1 MISQMMDLAGYSKA
15 SQSLHRSFFSKGVA
29 YSLGPYP
36 TETGQGKTW
45 NSFMTDDHTPLE
57 LSWSWSARD
66 STPAVRY
73 AAEPIGW
80 FAGSSADPMNTKA
93 GNKCLEDALPWAPS
107 MDLQWYRHFS
117 QALVTTSE
125 TATTEKAPA
134 NSDSPSQTFI
144 AFDLEEETMMVK
156 YYFLPSCK
164 AASLSKSN
172 LSLAVESILSLQDLG
187 HELQTPLGV
196 VVDYISSFPIESQ
209 PHVLILAVDCLEPR
223 RSRVKIYVRF
233 HQTSFDN
240 MIDAMS
246 LGGAL
251 PSFSPATLRDLE
263 DLWCSCFG
271 VDHTS
276 SPLENVQ
283 HRTAGLLYYYE
294 LRGNKVLPTSK
305 VYLPVRHYATNDDQ
319 AARGVSDFLWKR
331 GMTLKGGLSY
341 YEGLSQIW

>member
-1 MISQMMDLAGYSKA
+1 MDLAGYTKT
-15 SQSLHRSFFSKGVA
+15 SQSWHRSFFSEKVA
-29 YSLGPYP
+29 FSLGPYP
-36 TETGQGKTW
+36 TEPGEGKTW
-45 NSFMTDDHTPLE
+45 KSFMADDHTPLE
-57 LSWSWSARD
+57 LSWSWSARN

-73 AAEPIGW
+73 ATEPIGW
-80 FAGSSADPMNTKA
+80 FAGSSVDPMNTKA
-93 GNKCLEDALPWAPS
+93 GSKCLEDSLPWAPS
-107 MDLQWYRHFS
+107 LDLQWYDHFS

-125 TATTEKAPA
+125 TAKTETAPA
-134 NSDSPSQTFI
+134 NGDSPSQTFI

-156 YYFLPSCK
+156 YYFLPSSK
-164 AASLSKSN
+164 AASLGKSN
-172 LSLAVESILSLQDLG
+172 LSLAVDSILSLQGLG

-196 VVDYISSFPIESQ
+196 VVDYISSFPIGSQ
-209 PHVLILAVDCLEPR
+209 PHVEILAVDCLEPR
-223 RSRVKIYVRF
+223 RSRIKIYVRIR
-233 HQTSFDN
+233 QTSFDS

-251 PSFSPATLRDLE
+251 PPFSPATLQDLQ

-271 VDHTS
+271 VDDTS

-294 LRGNKVLPTSK
+294 LRGNRALPTSK

-319 AARGVSDFLWKR
+319 AARGLSDFLSKR

-341 YEGLSQIW
+341 YEGLSQLW